1 MALKIS
7 LQQNDNGIKLFFTI
21 KKDGIVQ
28 DITDCVI
35 RVKFKNPVTNEEFIK
50 IADVIDAENG
60 QASCVL
66 FKKDL
71 SQTGTYQTE
80 VETTYPSGV
89 RLSEKNPFL
98 PVINEEIFS
107 ISQDIID
114 DFPNYKDENLK

>member
-1 MALKIS
+1 MAQKLS

-21 KKDGIVQ
+21 KKDGVIQ
-28 DITDCVI
+28 DLTGCII
-35 RVKFKNPVTNEEFIK
+35 RVKFKNPLTQEEFIK
-50 IADVIDAENG
+50 IANVIDAPNG

-71 SQTGTYQTE
+71 AETGTFQTE

-98 PVINEEIFS
+98 PVINEEIFT
-107 ISQDIID
+107 ISQEIVE
-114 DFPNYKDENLK
+114 DFPDYKDENLE

>member
-1 MALKIS
+1 MALKLS

-21 KKDGIVQ
+21 KKDGIIQ
-28 DITDCVI
+28 NISDCVI
-35 RVKFKNPVTNEEFIK
+35 RVKFKNPTTGEEFIK
-50 IADVIDAENG
+50 IANVIDAENG

-71 SQTGTYQTE
+71 SEIGTYQTE

-98 PVINEEIFS
+98 PVINEEIFT
-107 ISQDIID
+107 ISQDIIE
-114 DFPNYKDENLK
+114 DFPDYKDENLE